1 MAIIFFRA
9 VILLVTLLFVM
20 RLMGKRQIGEMQ
32 PFEFI
37 ITLLIAELACVPM
50 ADVSIPLLYG
60 IISVLAVFILHQ
72 LLTVLE
78 QSSDKLRHVISGKP
92 SVVINLDGVDVKE
105 LRRNNMGVD
114 DLIESMRNT
123 GNFSLD
129 SVFYAVYEANGKL
142 SVLKNEQKTNQKLP
156 LLIVSEGKI
165 NFKNLELAHLEK
177 DFAEKLAKENG
188 EKTKN
193 VEVLTLD
200 GDGNVYFKAKNK
212 PYKTFNVTLA
222 EETQKW

>member
-1 MAIIFFRA
+1 M
-9 VILLVTLLFVM
+9 
-20 RLMGKRQIGEMQ
+20 
-32 PFEFI
+32 
-37 ITLLIAELACVPM
+37 
-50 ADVSIPLLYG
+50 
-60 IISVLAVFILHQ
+60 
-72 LLTVLE
+72 
-78 QSSDKLRHVISGKP
+78 
-92 SVVINLDGVDVKE
+92 
-105 LRRNNMGVD
+105 
-114 DLIESMRNT
+114 
-123 GNFSLD
+123 
-129 SVFYAVYEANGKL
+129 
-142 SVLKNEQKTNQKLP
+142 
-156 LLIVSEGKI
+156 SEGKI